1 LPQVVAMNSNLSDY
15 NEIDF
20 SPPTPPIEMVA
31 SFVAESSI
39 VRVIVQGSG
48 GPENTEITGAGLRFI
63 RHILAVTSL
72 TRQGFL
78 PNFKDMNAIRELA
91 CQFIACAGGSAV
103 ALQTMYS
110 IMQEK
115 Y

>member
-1 LPQVVAMNSNLSDY
+1 MQQWVAMNSNLSDY
-15 NEIDF
+15 DEIDF

-39 VRVIVQGSG
+39 VRTIVQGSG
-48 GPENTEITGAGLRFI
+48 GPENSEMTEAGLRFV
-63 RHILAVTSL
+63 RHILSVTSL
-72 TRQGFL
+72 TRRGFL

-91 CQFIACAGGSAV
+91 RQFIGIAGGSAI

-110 IMQEK
+110 IMQGK